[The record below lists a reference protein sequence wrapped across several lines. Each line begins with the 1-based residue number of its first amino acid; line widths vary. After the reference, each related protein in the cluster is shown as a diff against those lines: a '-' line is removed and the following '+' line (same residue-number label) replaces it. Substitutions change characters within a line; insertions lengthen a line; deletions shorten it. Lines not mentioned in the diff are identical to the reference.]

1 MEPNNSFLKSI
12 WEQLDSSLQNALTL
26 AAVQAQRKGKN
37 YISTNT
43 FFATLRRLNPE
54 TLSNFFKELP
64 TDALPE
70 PISEDISVDDKIFKK
85 VQSVSPCIKTSLT
98 KLSSKKTSQ
107 KKITI
112 EDLFV
117 DLAKYGKGNS
127 VKRLR
132 TYGVN
137 PKKIDSIVKQLGWIT
152 K

>member
-1 MEPNNSFLKSI
+1 MKPHNSCLKSI
-12 WEQLDSSLQNALTL
+12 WDHLDSSLQNALAL

-54 TLSNFFKELP
+54 PLSDFFKELP

-70 PISEDISVDDKIFKK
+70 PISEDISVDDKIFDK
-85 VQSVSPCIKTSLT
+85 VQYVSPCIKTSLT
-98 KLSSKKTSQ
+98 KLSSRKNSQ
-107 KKITI
+107 KTITI
-112 EDLFV
+112 EDLFI

-132 TYGVN
+132 NYGVN
-137 PKKIDSIVKQLGWIT
+137 PKKIDSIVKQLGWNT